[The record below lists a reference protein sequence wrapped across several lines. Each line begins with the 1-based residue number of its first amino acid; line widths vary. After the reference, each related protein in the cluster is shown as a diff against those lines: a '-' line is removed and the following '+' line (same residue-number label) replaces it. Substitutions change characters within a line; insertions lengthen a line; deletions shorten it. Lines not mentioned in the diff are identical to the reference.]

1 MAPGTIESIT
11 YTAHDLTQ
19 YLKEN
24 GQTELALQYSLDALY
39 SAIQHVNVQNMGIA
53 MEKSKVICF
62 WQLLQQPILQQLSC
76 QVSFSQT
83 LF

>member
-1 MAPGTIESIT
+1 MNHVTSQILCLYYLECVLPGTIESIT
-11 YTAHDLTQ
+11 YTALDLTQ

-53 MEKSKVICF
+53 LEKSKVTCF
-62 WQLLQQPILQQLSC
+62 
-76 QVSFSQT
+76 
-83 LF
+83 